1 MKHLIPTARR
11 LAALMALGL
20 LAACSLAACGSAG
33 SPSSSSSAASA
44 PSSGSSSA
52 ADPSSGATAGTGTK
66 SNLSVGYFTGL
77 VAEPETVIGSVPS
90 LQAQTGSKIKWV
102 PITAGATALAEMRA
116 GAFDLVAGVGN
127 PPTVAAIGNG
137 TPIDVVWAQSFDADS
152 LLVPK
157 SITSASQLNGK
168 TIGDLEG
175 SSEDYE
181 LRGWLTVE
189 HLTGKV
195 NVLGFASEQA
205 AAAAYI
211 AGKISGAYVEGAL
224 EEQLAAKGAHALTN
238 AKQIANLGYPS
249 LDVLVATA
257 SDIKSAPAT
266 VQKYVCAEVAATKDL
281 FGPDQKTYF
290 SDSAKLLGVPADQA
304 VSATSAYMPYYIPL
318 NQELHWLSGGA
329 NSPILASYE
338 KTATFDKQQGRIQSV
353 PSSATLASHIND
365 TFAKNALAGKCS

>member
-1 MKHLIPTARR
+1 MTYLTPLARR
-11 LAALMALGL
+11 LAALLALAL
-20 LAACSLAACGSAG
+20 LGASCVAACGSSSASPGSGSASSASAG
-33 SPSSSSSAASA
+33 GSSSSSSA
-44 PSSGSSSA
+44 G
-52 ADPSSGATAGTGTK
+52 DPSGGGTK

-77 VAEPETVIGSVPS
+77 VAEPETVIGSVSS
-90 LQAQTGSKIKWV
+90 LQAQTGAKIKWI

-127 PPTVAAIGNG
+127 PPTVAAIANG

-157 SITSASQLNGK
+157 SITSPSQLKGK

-211 AGKISGAYVEGAL
+211 GGKISGAYVEGAL
-224 EEQLAAKGAHALTN
+224 EQQVVSKGAHALTN

-249 LDVLVATA
+249 LDVLVAMQ
-257 SDIKSAPAT
+257 SDIKKAPAT

-281 FGPDQKTYF
+281 FGPNNKTYF
-290 SDSAKLLGVPADQA
+290 SDSAKLLGVPASQA
-304 VSATSAYMPYYIPL
+304 VSATSAYLPYYIPI
-318 NQELHWLSGGA
+318 NQELHWLSGGSG
-329 NSPILASYE
+329 SPILSSYE

-353 PSSATLASHIND
+353 PSSSTLAAHIND

>member
-1 MKHLIPTARR
+1 
-11 LAALMALGL
+11 
-20 LAACSLAACGSAG
+20 
-33 SPSSSSSAASA
+33 
-44 PSSGSSSA
+44 
-52 ADPSSGATAGTGTK
+52 
-66 SNLSVGYFTGL
+66 VGYFTGL

-90 LQAQTGSKIKWV
+90 LQTQTGSKIKWV

-127 PPTVAAIGNG
+127 PPTVAAVANG
-137 TPIDVVWAQSFDADS
+137 TPIDVIWAQSFDADS

-157 SITSASQLNGK
+157 SITSGSQLKGK

-181 LRGWLTVE
+181 LRGWLTTQ

-205 AAAAYI
+205 ATAAYI

-224 EEQLAAKGAHALTN
+224 EEQLVAKGAHALTN

-249 LDVLVATA
+249 LDVLVATQ
-257 SDIKSAPAT
+257 SVIKNAPAT

-281 FGPDQKTYF
+281 FGPNNKTYF
-290 SDSAKLLGVPADQA
+290 SDSAKLLGVPANQA
-304 VSATSAYMPYYIPL
+304 VSATSAYLPYYIPI
-318 NQELHWLSGGA
+318 NQELHWLSGGSG
-329 NSPILASYE
+329 SPILASYE

-353 PSSATLASHIND
+353 PSSATLAAHIND
-365 TFAKNALAGKCS
+365 TFAKNALAGRCS

>member
-1 MKHLIPTARR
+1 MTHLIAPARR
-11 LAALMALGL
+11 MAALLALAL
-20 LAACSLAACGSAG
+20 LAGSCLAACGSSSVSSGSGSASSASAAG
-33 SPSSSSSAASA
+33 ASSSSSTTGGDPAGG
-44 PSSGSSSA
+44 GS
-52 ADPSSGATAGTGTK
+52 K
-66 SNLSVGYFTGL
+66 SNLSIGYFTGL

-127 PPTVAAIGNG
+127 PPTVAAIANG
-137 TPIDVVWAQSFDADS
+137 TPIDVIWAQSFDADS
-152 LLVPK
+152 LLVPS
-157 SITSASQLNGK
+157 SITSANQLKGK

-181 LRGWLTVE
+181 LRGWLTVQ

-224 EEQLAAKGAHALTN
+224 EEQLTSKGAHALTN

-249 LDVLVATA
+249 LDVLVATE
-257 SDIKSAPAT
+257 SDIKNAPAT

-281 FGPDQKTYF
+281 FGPSNKTYF
-290 SDSAKLLGVPADQA
+290 SDSAKLLGVPASQA
-304 VSATSAYMPYYIPL
+304 VSATSAYLPYYIPID
-318 NQELHWLSGGA
+318 QELHWLSGGSG
-329 NSPILASYE
+329 SPILASYE
-338 KTATFDKQQGRIQSV
+338 KTATFDKQQGRIPSV
-353 PSSATLASHIND
+353 PSASTLGAHIND
-365 TFAKNALAGKCS
+365 TFAKNALAGQCS

>member
-1 MKHLIPTARR
+1 MTYLTPLARR
-11 LAALMALGL
+11 GAALLALAL
-20 LAACSLAACGSAG
+20 LAACCVAACGSSSASSGSASAASAGG
-33 SPSSSSSAASA
+33 SPSSSSSSA
-44 PSSGSSSA
+44 G
-52 ADPSSGATAGTGTK
+52 DPSGGQTK

-77 VAEPETVIGSVPS
+77 VAEPETVIGSVSS

-127 PPTVAAIGNG
+127 PPTVAAIANG
-137 TPIDVVWAQSFDADS
+137 TPIDVIWAQSFDADS

-157 SITSASQLNGK
+157 SITSASQLKGK

-181 LRGWLTVE
+181 LRGWLTVQ

-205 AAAAYI
+205 ATAAYA

-224 EEQLAAKGAHALTN
+224 EEQLVGKGAHALTN

-257 SDIKSAPAT
+257 GDIKNAPAT
-266 VQKYVCAEVAATKDL
+266 VQKYVCAEVSATKDL
-281 FGPDQKTYF
+281 FGPNNRTYF
-290 SDSAKLLGVPADQA
+290 SDSAKLLGVPANQA
-304 VSATSAYMPYYIPL
+304 VSATSAYLPYYIPI
-318 NQELHWLSGGA
+318 NQELHWLSGGSG
-329 NSPILASYE
+329 SPILASYE
-338 KTATFDKQQGRIQSV
+338 KTANFDKQQGRIQSV
-353 PSSATLASHIND
+353 PSGSTLAAHIND

>member
-1 MKHLIPTARR
+1 MRHSTSVARR
-11 LAALMALGL
+11 TAALLALGFIV
-20 LAACSLAACGSAG
+20 AWCLAACGSSGA
-33 SPSSSSSAASA
+33 SPSSGGASAASGSA
-44 PSSGSSSA
+44 SSSGSSGA
-52 ADPSSGATAGTGTK
+52 GDPSGGTK
-66 SNLSVGYFTGL
+66 PNLSVGYFTGL
-77 VAEPETVIGSVPS
+77 VAEPETVIGSVSS
-90 LQAQTGSKIKWV
+90 LQAQTGAKVKWV

-127 PPTVAAIGNG
+127 PPTVAAIANG

-157 SITSASQLNGK
+157 SITSASQLKGK

-205 AAAAYI
+205 ATAAYM

-224 EEQLAAKGAHALTN
+224 EEQLVGKGAHALTN

-249 LDVLVATA
+249 LDVLVAMQ
-257 SDIKSAPAT
+257 SDIKNAPAT

-281 FGPDQKTYF
+281 FGPNNKTYF
-290 SDSAKLLGVPADQA
+290 SDSAKLLGVPASQA
-304 VSATSAYMPYYIPL
+304 VSATSAYLPYYIPL

-329 NSPILASYE
+329 GSPILSSYE

-353 PSSATLASHIND
+353 PSGSALAAHIND

>member
-1 MKHLIPTARR
+1 MTYLTPLARR
-11 LAALMALGL
+11 GAALLALAL
-20 LAACSLAACGSAG
+20 LAACCVAACGSSSASSGSASAASAGG
-33 SPSSSSSAASA
+33 SPSSSSSSA
-44 PSSGSSSA
+44 G
-52 ADPSSGATAGTGTK
+52 DPSGGQTK

-77 VAEPETVIGSVPS
+77 VAEPETVIGSVSS

-127 PPTVAAIGNG
+127 PPTVAAIANG
-137 TPIDVVWAQSFDADS
+137 TPIDVIWAQSFDADS

-157 SITSASQLNGK
+157 SITSASQLKGK

-181 LRGWLTVE
+181 LRGWLTVQ

-205 AAAAYI
+205 ATAAYA

-224 EEQLAAKGAHALTN
+224 EEQLVGKGAHALTN

-257 SDIKSAPAT
+257 SDIKKAPAT
-266 VQKYVCAEVAATKDL
+266 VQKYVCAEVSATKDL
-281 FGPDQKTYF
+281 FGPNNKTYF
-290 SDSAKLLGVPADQA
+290 SDSAKLLGVPANQA
-304 VSATSAYMPYYIPL
+304 VSATSAYLPYYIPI
-318 NQELHWLSGGA
+318 NQELHWLSGGSG
-329 NSPILASYE
+329 SPILASYE

-353 PSSATLASHIND
+353 PSQSTLAAHIND

>member
-1 MKHLIPTARR
+1 MKHLTPITRR
-11 LAALMALGL
+11 LVALPALGL
-20 LAACSLAACGSAG
+20 LVACSLAACGSSSASPASTSASAAPG
-33 SPSSSSSAASA
+33 STSSSSGSAATAASA
-44 PSSGSSSA
+44 
-52 ADPSSGATAGTGTK
+52 GATK

-127 PPTVAAIGNG
+127 PPTVAAIANG
-137 TPIDVVWAQSFDADS
+137 TPINVIWAQSFDADS

-157 SITSASQLNGK
+157 SITSGSQLKGK

-181 LRGWLTVE
+181 LRGWLTVQ

-224 EEQLAAKGAHALTN
+224 EEQLQSKGAHALTN

-249 LDVLVATA
+249 LDVLVATE
-257 SDIKSAPAT
+257 SDIKKAPAT

-281 FGPDQKTYF
+281 FGPNNKTYF
-290 SDSAKLLGVPADQA
+290 SDSAKLLGVPASQA
-304 VSATSAYMPYYIPL
+304 VSATSAYLPYYIPI
-318 NQELHWLSGGA
+318 NQELHWLSGGSD
-329 NSPILASYE
+329 SPILSSYE
-338 KTATFDKQQGRIQSV
+338 KTAR
-353 PSSATLASHIND
+353 PSSAVVARPPRWRAWI
-365 TFAKNALAGKCS
+365 

>member
-1 MKHLIPTARR
+1 MRYLSPIARR
-11 LAALMALGL
+11 TAALLALGL
-20 LAACSLAACGSAG
+20 LAAGGLTACGS
-33 SPSSSSSAASA
+33 SSLSSSSGAASSA
-44 PSSGSSSA
+44 PAAGSSSA
-52 ADPSSGATAGTGTK
+52 APGADPSGGGTK
-66 SNLSVGYFTGL
+66 ANLSVGYFTGL
-77 VAEPETVIGSVPS
+77 VAEPETVIGSVSS
-90 LQAQTGSKIKWV
+90 LQAQTHTKIKWV

-127 PPTVAAIGNG
+127 PPTVAAIANG
-137 TPIDVVWAQSFDADS
+137 TPIDVIWAQSFDADS

-157 SITSASQLNGK
+157 SITSASQLKGK

-181 LRGWLTVE
+181 LRGWLTVQ

-224 EEQLAAKGAHALTN
+224 EEQLQSKGAHALTN

-249 LDVLVATA
+249 LDVLVATE
-257 SDIKSAPAT
+257 SDIKNAPTT
-266 VQKYVCAEVAATKDL
+266 VQNYVCAEVAATKDL
-281 FGPDQKTYF
+281 LGPDNKIYF
-290 SDSAKLLGVPADQA
+290 SDSAKLLGVPASQA
-304 VSATSAYMPYYIPL
+304 VSATSAYLPYYIPI

-329 NSPILASYE
+329 DSPILASYE
-338 KTATFDKQQGRIQSV
+338 KTATFDKQQGRIPSV
-353 PSSATLASHIND
+353 PSNSTLAAHIND